1 MLKILTFA
9 AFVPLGLAAFAC
21 SSDDD
26 PKGKGGL
33 AGAGNTAATG
43 GGIGI
48 GGAAGNSMIEVGGS
62 ANAGSGAT
70 SGTGGGEIPP
80 ETADGL
86 RMKACAGWTSEP
98 ELLPT
103 VLQLVVDTSQSMSQ
117 STPAT
122 GGRNKWEI
130 TAEALGIAIDGLPPT
145 TALGLLYYPN
155 MTTQG
160 SETPRDVSA
169 CVNVDAL
176 IPIDLLGD
184 DGSAHRQRVA
194 RSIDDAGPA
203 GSTPTHDAYH
213 YALEN
218 GMKPAEFEGNKFM
231 ILITDGAPTL
241 ELGCLGEGTPR
252 SPSPTQPIV
261 DEVLLT
267 RQEGIRT
274 FIIGS
279 PGTED
284 NGNGEDSRPWMSL
297 ASVLGGTARSG
308 CELEGPNYCHIDL
321 SQESDFASALN
332 SALARI
338 LGQIV
343 SCSFELPSPPP
354 GETLDLGQIN
364 VIYSPSSGDEVL
376 IGRDD
381 SPDCQDGWQI
391 DSNNRVVL
399 CPEAC
404 DLVQG
409 DPGGTVELLFG
420 CTSEVDDPI
429 R

>member
-1 MLKILTFA
+1 MLKYLTLA
-9 AFVPLGLAAFAC
+9 AFVPVGLAVLAC
-21 SSDDD
+21 GSEDEQQKPRASS
-26 PKGKGGL
+26 G
-33 AGAGNTAATG
+33 AGASGGTG

-48 GGAAGNSMIEVGGS
+48 GGGAGTSAISVGGG
-62 ANAGSGAT
+62 ANSGSGAT
-70 SGTGGGEIPP
+70 SGSGGEIPP

-103 VLQLVVDTSQSMSQ
+103 VLELVVDLSLSMDQ

-122 GGRNKWEI
+122 NGRSKWDI
-130 TAEALGIAIDGLPPT
+130 TREALGVALDALPPT

-155 MTTQG
+155 MRTEG
-160 SETPRDVSA
+160 SDTPRDVSE
-169 CVNVDAL
+169 CVNIDAL

-184 DGSAHRQRVA
+184 PGSAHRQRL
-194 RSIDDAGPA
+194 DDSLDQADTN

-213 YALEN
+213 YALEY

-241 ELGCLGEGTPR
+241 ALECLGEGFPQN
-252 SPSPTQPIV
+252 PSPTQPIV
-261 DEVLLT
+261 DEIHAT

-308 CELEGPNYCHIDL
+308 CSLEGPNYCHIDL
-321 SQESDFASALN
+321 SQESDFAAALN
-332 SALARI
+332 AALARI

-354 GETLDLGQIN
+354 GESLDLGQIN
-364 VIYSPSSGDEVL
+364 VIYSPSNGDEVL

-391 DSNNRVVL
+391 DGNNRVIL

-404 DLVQG
+404 DLVQS

-420 CTSEVDDPI
+420 CESAVDDPVT
-429 R
+429 